1 MITLQQNFLNTFLIN
16 YLLSFLD
23 VYDFW
28 GKLGTMG
35 VTSRAGIISVKYKK
49 DDEKIYY
56 TLQTHILQFLRVDCK
71 KR

>member
-1 MITLQQNFLNTFLIN
+1 
-16 YLLSFLD
+16 
-23 VYDFW
+23 
-28 GKLGTMG
+28 MG
-35 VTSRAGIISVKYKK
+35 VTSRAGIIFVKYKK